1 MSDPTTHLPHPG
13 NGTGNGNVNGSTPDA
28 DERATRLA
36 ASIAAGDVL
45 GHVDGAVPTTSQRF
59 TVVLAPDAV
68 ATLDQLVACT
78 QQLPD
83 GRAITHF
90 GIVAETSGHI
100 EGATWA
106 SDTPRI
112 FDAHT
117 MPGEVARRVEVAV
130 LRVEPEVWVSPA
142 PGAVVVTCIDEARVF
157 ALFEDQM
164 DDRLPV
170 GLDQA
175 GEPVHLDFAFMSGK
189 NGGHVNIAG
198 ISGVATKTSYATFLL
213 YQLFETER
221 GRRILG
227 PHAPNTR
234 ALVFNL
240 KGEDL
245 LHLDRPNR
253 LLDVK
258 HPDARHQWEA
268 LGVPDPGPFR
278 DVTIWAPPN
287 PGGKG
292 LVPAVDSRRTDEVE
306 VFGWTPMDFVSRGL
320 LEYCFADES
329 ANRNQI
335 SFISQRVRIQLAR
348 HAAPL
353 EGRPGA
359 IVLRDDGEGSMNN
372 FERVATE
379 LARRDPVGSAG
390 PAEHAVT
397 DFGELIDAISERVEF
412 DDRWSAGVQQGT
424 VQAFLR
430 RLYALIPRMGHLVRC
445 GVTPP
450 EVTRSAV
457 TVVDLHALHDAAQR
471 FVVGALLTAV
481 FDAKQSS
488 GREPLQ
494 FVVLDELNKYAPREG
509 NSPLKELLV
518 DVAERGRSLGV
529 LLIGAEQAATAV
541 DPAII
546 RNAAIKVV
554 GRLDASEA
562 AEYKFLTPEL
572 RARATRFLPGTMVLD
587 QPLVPVPIP
596 LRFPFPGY
604 ATNVDEG
611 RESAEERAE
620 TETDVFA
627 AIAGGAGITGRGGI
641 GGGGGT
647 G

>member
-1 MSDPTTHLPHPG
+1 MTDLSL
-13 NGTGNGNVNGSTPDA
+13 SM
-28 DERATRLA
+28 
-36 ASIAAGDVL
+36 AAGTVL
-45 GHVDGAVPTTSQRF
+45 GHVDGAVPTSSQRF
-59 TVVLAPDAV
+59 TVVLAPEAV
-68 ATLDQLVACT
+68 ATLDQLVACSQT
-78 QQLPD
+78 LPD
-83 GRAITHF
+83 GRVVTHF

-112 FDAHT
+112 VDSRT
-117 MPGEVARRVEVAV
+117 MPGETARRVEIAV
-130 LRVEPEVWVSPA
+130 LRVEPEIWVSPA
-142 PGAVVVTCIDEARVF
+142 PGSVVVAASDVARTY

-198 ISGVATKTSYATFLL
+198 ISGVATKTSYASFLL

-227 PHAPNTR
+227 PHAANTR

-245 LHLDRPNR
+245 LHLDQPNR
-253 LLDVK
+253 LLDIK
-258 HPDARHQWEA
+258 HPEAREQWSA
-268 LGVPDPGPFR
+268 LGVPEPGPFR
-278 DVTIWAPPN
+278 DVTIWAPPVA
-287 PGGKG
+287 GGEG
-292 LVPAVDSRRTDEVE
+292 LVPAVDSRRSDEVE
-306 VFGWTPMDFVSRGL
+306 VFGWTPLDLVQRGL
-320 LEYCFADES
+320 LEFCFADEA

-353 EGRPGA
+353 EGVPGA
-359 IVLRDDGEGSMNN
+359 VVIFDGEGEGSMNN
-372 FERVATE
+372 FDRVASD
-379 LARRDPVGSAG
+379 LARREPVSSPG
-390 PAEHAVT
+390 PGGVVVR
-397 DFGELIDAISERVEF
+397 DFGELIDAVSERVEF
-412 DDRWSAGVQQGT
+412 DDRWSAAVQQGT

-430 RLYALIPRMGHLVRC
+430 RLYALIPRLGHLVRC
-445 GVTPP
+445 GVTAPD
-450 EVTRSAV
+450 TGRSAL

-471 FVVGALLTAV
+471 FVVGALLSAV
-481 FDAKQSS
+481 FEGKQSS

-509 NSPLKELLV
+509 SSPLKELLV

-562 AEYKFLTPEL
+562 AEYRFLTPEL

-587 QPLVPVPIP
+587 QLLVPVPIP

-611 RESAEERAE
+611 RPSAEQRAE
-620 TETDVFA
+620 AEADLFA
-627 AIAGGAGITGRGGI
+627 GIAGGSGLGTAPGLGGFSGRR
-641 GGGGGT
+641 
-647 G
+647 

>member
-1 MSDPTTHLPHPG
+1 MTDPTTHLES
-13 NGTGNGNVNGSTPDA
+13 TGAALDGDDTA
-28 DERATRLA
+28 ARLA
-36 ASIAAGDVL
+36 AAIAAGTVL

-59 TVVLAPDAV
+59 TVVLAPEAV
-68 ATLDQLVACT
+68 ATLDQLVACS
-78 QQLPD
+78 QVLPD
-83 GRAITHF
+83 GRTITHF

-100 EGATWA
+100 EGAFWA
-106 SDTPRI
+106 SDTARI
-112 FDAHT
+112 FDARS
-117 MPGEVARRVEVAV
+117 MPGETARRVEVAV

-142 PGAVVVTCIDEARVF
+142 PGSVVVTCADDARSF

-170 GLDQA
+170 GVDQS
-175 GEPVHLDFAFMSGK
+175 GEPVHLDFAFLSGK

-198 ISGVATKTSYATFLL
+198 ISGVATKTSYASFLL

-221 GRRILG
+221 GQRILG

-253 LLDVK
+253 FLDVK
-258 HPDARHQWEA
+258 HPDARRQWEA
-268 LGVPDPGPFR
+268 LGVTNPGPFR
-278 DVTIWAPPN
+278 DVTICAPPN
-287 PGGKG
+287 PGGQG
-292 LVPAVDSRRTDEVE
+292 LVPAVDSRATDEVQ
-306 VFGWTPMDFVSRGL
+306 VFGWTPMDFVVRGL
-320 LEYCFADES
+320 LDFCFADES
-329 ANRNQI
+329 TNRNQI

-348 HAAPL
+348 HAVPL
-353 EGRPGA
+353 DGVPGA
-359 IVLRDDGEGSMNN
+359 VVLLDEGEGSMNN
-372 FERVATE
+372 FDRVAGE
-379 LARRDPVGSAG
+379 LAGRDPVGAARPG
-390 PAEHAVT
+390 EQAIT
-397 DFGELIDAISERVEF
+397 DFGELIDAISLRVEA

-509 NSPLKELLV
+509 SSPLKELLV

-572 RARATRFLPGTMVLD
+572 RARATRFLPGTMILD

-611 RESAEERAE
+611 RESAEQRAE
-620 TETDVFA
+620 TEADVFA
-627 AIAGGAGITGRGGI
+627 GIAGGAGIAGRPDSRGDAG
-641 GGGGGT
+641 
-647 G
+647 